1 MAQQIF
7 DKPILKEVYTD
18 NLYQST
24 FMPIFQKAETKIKSL
39 ILAAFFIGSQN
50 KYFLRLSI
58 AKVIA
63 DVGAKIPNDLHDKD
77 VYIESLLKKS
87 ESWIRLY
94 YDQPKVVFQKA
105 KDSLLGTIPAN
116 TKVPNIQ
123 TPKDLVNFIK
133 SDKMWAEAK
142 GSPNVVNYP
151 KEVNLRLNQFA
162 ADPCTTQEPGKK
174 PISLWQKAELDVRY
188 EHQMQDLQN
197 KRLMGVELAWTS
209 SHPNASKRCAPWQ
222 GKLMAL
228 EGHATMSGFRIGKVD
243 GHWVYSL
250 VDIMNQTDKYGY
262 HNNIICG
269 FNCRHRLIPYQ
280 KGTVAP
286 KEYTVK
292 EMDEQR
298 KIEAHIR
305 DMERNII
312 LQKLRA
318 ELYNDIGEKKI
329 ASVIAKRSDKMVV
342 HYKSFCEK
350 NGYAWH
356 KYRIEVK

>member
-1 MAQQIF
+1 MEIT
-7 DKPILKEVYTD
+7 KTPVLKEVYTD

-39 ILAAFFIGSQN
+39 ILAAFFIGN
-50 KYFLRLSI
+50 PKYILRLSI
-58 AKVIA
+58 AKIIA
-63 DVGAKIPNDLHDKD
+63 DVGAKIPSDLHDRD
-77 VYIESLLKKS
+77 VYIEGLLKKS

-94 YDQPKVVFQKA
+94 YDQPQTTFQIA
-105 KDSLLGTIPAN
+105 KESLLST
-116 TKVPNIQ
+116 VPVGVKAPIIN
-123 TPKDLVNFIK
+123 TPKDLVKFVQ

-142 GSPNVVNYP
+142 GSPNVVNYE
-151 KEVNLRLNQFA
+151 KEVRMKLNQLA

-197 KRLMGVELAWTS
+197 KRLMGVDLAWTS

-250 VDIMNQTDKYGY
+250 VDIMAQTDKYGY

-286 KEYTVK
+286 KEYTAK

-305 DMERNII
+305 DMERNIR
-312 LQKLRA
+312 LQKTRV
-318 ELYNDIGEKKI
+318 EMYNKIGEHKI
-329 ASVIAKRSDKMVV
+329 TSVLAKRVDGMVAQ
-342 HYKSFCEK
+342 YKKFCEK